1 MNELEKRVIEAVC
14 KNDLRSAKKII
25 KIILEQ
31 DKTQKNRAFVTRNLN
46 MLNNSAMNLMDLPMN
61 LKEILIIEDVSISF
75 NENRYFLS
83 SREREIANKI
93 LKLNAAAERL
103 AEIGIRYVNTEKA
116 GQAKQRLAVILH
128 VKWVYRLR
136 T

>member
-46 MLNNSAMNLMDLPMN
+46 MLNNSANE
-61 LKEILIIEDVSISF
+61 LKRNSHHRRCF
-75 NENRYFLS
+75 HFF
-83 SREREIANKI
+83 
-93 LKLNAAAERL
+93 
-103 AEIGIRYVNTEKA
+103 
-116 GQAKQRLAVILH
+116 
-128 VKWVYRLR
+128 
-136 T
+136 